1 MLLGA
6 CIPSYRMNGVHS
18 RMRNTAEGARALDGR
33 LPQIY
38 TDRHWNSNV
47 SKGRVG
53 VQRYL
58 LEKPAGS
65 VSELLC
71 CRFTCRSKP
80 SDIANAIVLT
90 LETDEPG
97 FELVGGD

>member
-1 MLLGA
+1 M
-6 CIPSYRMNGVHS
+6 HS
-18 RMRNTAEGARALDGR
+18 RMRNTAEGARVLDGR

-38 TDRHWNSNV
+38 TDRHWSRNV

-58 LEKPAGS
+58 REKPAGS

-71 CRFTCRSKP
+71 CRFTCRSRP
-80 SDIANAIVLT
+80 SDKANAIVLT